1 MQDIQKRDFLS
12 AFQKKVPI
20 ALEIIVRK
28 AA

>member
-1 MQDIQKRDFLS
+1 MQDIQKRDLLPV
-12 AFQKKVPI
+12 FQKKVPI